1 MSHIHVPCILFF
13 TKCGFIQKA
22 KENASELKRKRSE
35 IEEVRQSEIDE
46 PRQCFGPGCIE
57 PARSNSK
64 YCSDECG
71 LKLAKRYNI
80 NRIFLVRFVINYVS
94 VI

>member
-1 MSHIHVPCILFF
+1 MVIIGLMSHIPCILFF
-13 TKCGFIQKA
+13 TQCGFIQKA

-80 NRIFLVRFVINYVS
+80 K
-94 VI
+94 